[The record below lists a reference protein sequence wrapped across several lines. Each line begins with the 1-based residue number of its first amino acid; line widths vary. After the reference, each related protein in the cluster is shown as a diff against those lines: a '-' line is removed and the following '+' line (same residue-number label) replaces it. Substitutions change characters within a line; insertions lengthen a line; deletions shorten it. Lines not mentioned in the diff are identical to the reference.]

1 MKTSVLAFAMSIL
14 ISANVAA
21 AEPRTSGIVIGNDIG
36 RIDIESDGK
45 GSYGAMLGYR
55 FNPNLAVVGYARSFG
70 DFLVDVQGDGAPTSH
85 VGVGAMGSVAVHERV
100 NLYGIAGIGRTKVR
114 DDRLAG
120 SSSHHV
126 NEASVSLGMR
136 FAIGRN
142 FGLKLEHTTLLDSS
156 VHINSVGIDY
166 QF

>member
-1 MKTSVLAFAMSIL
+1 MKTSVLAFAMGIL
-14 ISANVAA
+14 VSANVAA

-36 RIDIESDGK
+36 RIDIESDAK

-55 FNPNLAVVGYARSFG
+55 FNPNFAVVGYARSFG
-70 DFLVDVQGDGAPTSH
+70 DFLIDVQHDGAPTSH
-85 VGVGAMGSVAVHERV
+85 VGVGAMGSIAVHERV

-114 DDRLAG
+114 DG
-120 SSSHHV
+120 SGSHHV
-126 NEASVSLGMR
+126 NEASASLGMR